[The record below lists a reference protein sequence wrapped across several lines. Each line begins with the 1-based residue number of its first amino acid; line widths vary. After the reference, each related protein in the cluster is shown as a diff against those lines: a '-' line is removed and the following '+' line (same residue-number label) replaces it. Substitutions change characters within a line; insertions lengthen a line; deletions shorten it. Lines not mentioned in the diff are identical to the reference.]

1 MPVQHQPQPVQLF
14 RVAQVR
20 GSDDFIKACFKNT
33 VGVLCLATVLILA
46 LHVGMRGVAVGHAFV
61 GPVRLDHLAI
71 LAGTAVAG
79 IFHRLAVIAFRLILA
94 DG

>member
-1 MPVQHQPQPVQLF
+1 MPVQHQPQPVELF

-20 GSDDFIKACFKNT
+20 RSHDFVEARLEDA
-33 VGVLCLATVLILA
+33 VGVLRLAAVLVVA
-46 LHVGMRGVAVGHAFV
+46 MHVGMRRVAVGHALV
-61 GPVRLDHLAI
+61 GSVRLDHLAI

-79 IFHRLAVIAFRLILA
+79 IFHRLAVIAFRLILT